1 MQTPDHARETTSVG
15 HPDPALPSNPLRQLY
30 AWVLHWAE
38 TRYGTQALAVISFA
52 ESSFFPIPPDVLQ
65 IALSVSQ
72 PGRAFFFATVSLV
85 ASVVGGAFGWL
96 IGSFAWEL
104 VQHAFFSYVPGVTPE
119 LFEHVRRLYLDNA
132 FLAILA
138 AAFTPIPY
146 KIFTVASGV
155 FGVAL
160 PIVLAASLLG
170 RGGRF
175 FLVATVFHYA
185 GPAAKRLL
193 DQYLELATIGLF
205 VLFALGIAAIS
216 YLH

>member
-1 MQTPDHARETTSVG
+1 MSTPLPARESDRAG
-15 HPDPALPSNPLRQLY
+15 HGPVIPPNPLRRLY

-38 TRYGTQALAVISFA
+38 TRWGTQALAAIAFA

-65 IALSVSQ
+65 IALSVGR
-72 PGRAFFFATVSLV
+72 PRRAFYYASVSLV
-85 ASVVGGAFGWL
+85 ASIAGGCFGWL
-96 IGSFAWEL
+96 IGSQAWDL
-104 VQHAFFSYVPGVTPE
+104 VGHAFLTWIPGVTPE
-119 LFEHVRRLYLDNA
+119 RFEQVRALYLENA
-132 FLAILA
+132 FLAIVA

-160 PIVLAASLLG
+160 PVLVAASLFG

-175 FLVATVFHYA
+175 FLVATVFHFA
-185 GPAAKRLL
+185 GPTAKRLL
-193 DQYLELATIGLF
+193 DQYLELATILLF
-205 VLFALGIAAIS
+205 VLFVLGIAAFS

>member
-1 MQTPDHARETTSVG
+1 MSEPT
-15 HPDPALPSNPLRQLY
+15 NPLRRLY

-38 TRYGTQALAVISFA
+38 TRWGTQALALLSFA

-65 IALSVSQ
+65 IALSVSKPQ
-72 PGRAFFFATVSLV
+72 RAFFFAAVSLV
-85 ASVVGGAFGWL
+85 ASVAGGALGWL
-96 IGSFAWEL
+96 IGAFAWD
-104 VQHAFFSYVPGVTPE
+104 HAQSIFFDYVPGVSPA
-119 LFEHVRRLYLDNA
+119 LFDHVRELYLQNA
-132 FLAILA
+132 FFAILA

-160 PIVLAASLLG
+160 PVLLAASVLG

-175 FLVATVFHYA
+175 FLVATVFHFA

-193 DQYLELATIGLF
+193 DEYLEVATIALFLLF
-205 VLFALGIAAIS
+205 VAGLAAVS

>member
-1 MQTPDHARETTSVG
+1 VAQPDLA
-15 HPDPALPSNPLRQLY
+15 PDPTSATAGTLPANPLRRLY

-72 PGRAFFFATVSLV
+72 PGRAYFFAAVSLV
-85 ASVVGGAFGWL
+85 ASVAGGAFGWL
-96 IGSFAWEL
+96 IGSFAWEHVGHL
-104 VQHAFFSYVPGVTPE
+104 FLTYVPGFTPD
-119 LFEHVRRLYLDNA
+119 LFEHVRKLYLDNA

-160 PIVLAASLLG
+160 PIVVAASIFG

-175 FLVATVFHYA
+175 FLVATVFHFA

-193 DQYLELATIGLF
+193 DEYLEIATIGLF
-205 VLFALGIAAIS
+205 LLFVLGIAAIS

>member
-1 MQTPDHARETTSVG
+1 MRK
-15 HPDPALPSNPLRQLY
+15 
-30 AWVLHWAE
+30 
-38 TRYGTQALAVISFA
+38 
-52 ESSFFPIPPDVLQ
+52 
-65 IALSVSQ
+65 
-72 PGRAFFFATVSLV
+72 
-85 ASVVGGAFGWL
+85 
-96 IGSFAWEL
+96 
-104 VQHAFFSYVPGVTPE
+104 
-119 LFEHVRRLYLDNA
+119 LYLDNA

-160 PIVLAASLLG
+160 PVVLAASLVG

-175 FLVATVFHYA
+175 YLDATVFHFA

-193 DQYLELATIGLF
+193 DQYLELATITLF

>member
-1 MQTPDHARETTSVG
+1 MAQPDLAPDSSAATTV
-15 HPDPALPSNPLRQLY
+15 PPNPLRRLY
-30 AWVLHWAE
+30 AWVLHWAQ
-38 TRYGTQALAVISFA
+38 TRYGTQALAAISFA

-72 PGRAFFFATVSLV
+72 PGRAFFFAAVSLL
-85 ASVVGGAFGWL
+85 ASVAGGAFGWL
-96 IGSFAWEL
+96 IGSFAWEQVDQL
-104 VQHAFFSYVPGVTPE
+104 FFSWVPGVTPE
-119 LFEHVRRLYLDNA
+119 LFEHVRGLYLENA

-155 FGVAL
+155 FGVPL
-160 PIVLAASLLG
+160 PVLLAASVFG

-175 FLVATVFHYA
+175 FLVATVFHFA

-193 DQYLELATIGLF
+193 DEYLEIATIALF
-205 VLFALGIAAIS
+205 VLFVLGIAAIS
-216 YLH
+216 SLH

>member
-1 MQTPDHARETTSVG
+1 MSPPRPV
-15 HPDPALPSNPLRQLY
+15 PDPSDPGAGAVLPPNPLRRLY
-30 AWVLHWAE
+30 AWVLAWAE
-38 TRYGTQALAVISFA
+38 TRWGTQALAAIAFA

-65 IALSVSQ
+65 IALTVGR
-72 PGRAFFFATVSLV
+72 PKRAFFYAGVSLA
-85 ASVVGGAFGWL
+85 ASLAGGCLGWL
-96 IGSFAWEL
+96 IGAEAWDL
-104 VQHAFFSYVPGVTPE
+104 VGHAFMTWIPGVTPE
-119 LFEHVRRLYLDNA
+119 RFEHVRTLYVENA

-160 PIVLAASLLG
+160 PVLVAASLFG

-175 FLVATVFHYA
+175 FLVATVFHFA

-193 DQYLELATIGLF
+193 DQYLELATILLF
-205 VLFALGIAAIS
+205 VVFVLGIAAFAH
-216 YLH
+216 LH

>member
-1 MQTPDHARETTSVG
+1 MSTPRPALESKNAAPG
-15 HPDPALPSNPLRQLY
+15 PALPPNPLRRLY
-30 AWVLHWAE
+30 AWVLHWAD
-38 TRYGTQALAVISFA
+38 TRWGTQALAAIAFA

-65 IALSVSQ
+65 IALSV
-72 PGRAFFFATVSLV
+72 GRPRRAYFYAGVSLA
-85 ASVVGGAFGWL
+85 ASLAGGCLGWL
-96 IGSFAWEL
+96 IGAQAWDH
-104 VQHAFFSYVPGVTPE
+104 VGHAFLTWIPGVTPE
-119 LFEHVRRLYLDNA
+119 RFEQVRALYLENA

-160 PIVLAASLLG
+160 PVLLAASLFG

-175 FLVATVFHYA
+175 FLVATVFHFA
-185 GPAAKRLL
+185 GPAAKRIL
-193 DQYLELATIGLF
+193 DRYLELATILLF
-205 VLFALGIAAIS
+205 VIFVLGIAAFS

>member
-1 MQTPDHARETTSVG
+1 MTDA
-15 HPDPALPSNPLRQLY
+15 PSATKPKNPLRRLY
-30 AWVLHWAE
+30 DWVLHWAE
-38 TRYGTQALAVISFA
+38 TPYAIPALFVLSFA

-72 PGRAFFFATVSLV
+72 PGRAYFFAAVSLV
-85 ASVVGGAFGWL
+85 ASVAGGAFGWL
-96 IGSFAWEL
+96 IGSFAWEHVGHL
-104 VQHAFFSYVPGVTPE
+104 FLTYVPGFTPD
-119 LFEHVRRLYLDNA
+119 LFEHVRKLYLDNA

-160 PIVLAASLLG
+160 PIVVAASLFG

-175 FLVATVFHYA
+175 FLVATVFHFA

-193 DQYLELATIGLF
+193 DEYLEIATIGLF
-205 VLFALGIAAIS
+205 LLFVLGIAAIS

>member
-1 MQTPDHARETTSVG
+1 VANLDLARESDAGERPNPV
-15 HPDPALPSNPLRQLY
+15 LPQNPLRRLY
-30 AWVLHWAE
+30 AWVLHWAD
-38 TRYGTQALAVISFA
+38 TRYGTQALALIAFA

-72 PGRAFFFATVSLV
+72 PGRAYFFASVSLA
-85 ASVVGGAFGWL
+85 ASVVGGLLGWL
-96 IGSFAWEL
+96 IGSYAWDL
-104 VQHAFFSYVPGVTPE
+104 VGHAFLAYVPGFTPE
-119 LFEHVRRLYLDNA
+119 LFEHVRALYLENA
-132 FLAILA
+132 FLAIVA

-160 PIVLAASLLG
+160 PVLIAASFFG

-175 FLVATVFHYA
+175 FLVATVFHFA
-185 GPAAKRLL
+185 GPTAKRLL
-193 DQYLELATIGLF
+193 DQYLELATISLF
-205 VLFALGIAAIS
+205 VLFVLGIAAIS